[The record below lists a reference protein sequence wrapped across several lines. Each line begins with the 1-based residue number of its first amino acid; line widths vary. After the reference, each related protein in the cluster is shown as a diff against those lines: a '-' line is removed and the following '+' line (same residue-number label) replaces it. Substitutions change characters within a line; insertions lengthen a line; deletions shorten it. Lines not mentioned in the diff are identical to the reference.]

1 MIPEGELAG
10 GVEVGA
16 GEVVVVVAEE
26 PPRLALCFLAVGA
39 HEGADVELKAYA
51 SGL

>member
-10 GVEVGA
+10 GVEV
-16 GEVVVVVAEE
+16 VFVAEE

-39 HEGADVELKAYA
+39 HEGADVELKAYT